1 MPFSPHANPDLAG
14 QFMYA
19 GISQAGSAIAEGA
32 KGAIEGFQ
40 KKSKERKAYMG
51 LGEAMV
57 TAGEMKE
64 EQWEALKNSDTDTL
78 KGTLDGLKA
87 AGVLKQLKLQNQLS
101 EQQINALEFHVGEQ
115 KKTAAGQARFSEL
128 MQARMTPPE
137 GPTPSGEPLTAAA
150 IEPNEIYGMAAKARL
165 PMTRDVVEMG
175 EAFERYGRPGTVTP
189 VPGQPNLNFV
199 WQTPKS
205 GSLVPPASK
214 TAKVLAPAEEWIVTD
229 DVDLF
234 KEKITAIKDPQTR
247 DAILAARRQYNLAI
261 GKTEDPL
268 AAIIAELL
276 GGKKEKTEEGKGS
289 KGAKAPEKKPLSPWE
304 RYKDWGK

>member
-1 MPFSPHANPDLAG
+1 MPFEPRANPDLAG

-19 GISQAGSAIAEGA
+19 GISSFGEGVA
-32 KGAIEGFQ
+32 KGVSGAIEGFQ

-51 LGEAMV
+51 LGEAMLE
-57 TAGEMKE
+57 TGELKK
-64 EQWEALKNSDTDTL
+64 EQWEALKNADTDTL

-87 AGVLKQLKLQNQLS
+87 AGVLKQMKLHNKLS
-101 EQQINALEFHVGEQ
+101 EQQIATLEFHTAEQ
-115 KKTAAGQARFSEL
+115 RKTAAGQARFNEL
-128 MQARMTPPE
+128 MQARMTPPQ
-137 GPTPSGEPLTAAA
+137 GPTPGGEPMTTAA
-150 IEPNEIYGMAAKARL
+150 IEPNEIYRMAAKAGM
-165 PMTRDVVEMG
+165 PITRDTVDMG

-205 GSLVPPASK
+205 GSLVPSSK
-214 TAKVLAPAEEWIVTD
+214 TGKVLAPAEEWIVTD

-234 KEKITAIKDPQTR
+234 KGKITAIKDPQTR

-268 AAIIAELL
+268 AQIIAELL
-276 GGKKEKTEEGKGS
+276 GGRKEKTAEGKGS
-289 KGAKAPEKKPLSPWE
+289 KGAKAPEKKPASPWE
-304 RYKDWGK
+304 RYQNWGK